1 MENILIGGF
10 LALIGSIW
18 ALAIIFLAARH
29 LTSEGAMLPK
39 RLLTAISK
47 LGMSLLFVISMSF
60 VVFGIVFLL
69 LELEY

>member
-18 ALAIIFLAARH
+18 ALAIIFLAANH
-29 LTSEGAMLPK
+29 LTSEGSMLPK

-60 VVFGIVFLL
+60 VFLGIVLMLF
-69 LELEY
+69 EVNY